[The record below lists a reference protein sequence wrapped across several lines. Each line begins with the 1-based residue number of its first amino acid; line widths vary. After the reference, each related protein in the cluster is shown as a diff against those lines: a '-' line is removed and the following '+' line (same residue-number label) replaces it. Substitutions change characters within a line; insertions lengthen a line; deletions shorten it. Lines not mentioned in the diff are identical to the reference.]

1 MKVITTIEQ
10 MRTYLKERQDRS
22 IGFVP
27 TMGYLHEGHMSM
39 VERSAKEND
48 LSVLSVFV
56 NPLQFG
62 PEEDFDNYPR
72 DIERDKQIAREH
84 GADVIFHPSREEM
97 YPGKRTTSLQVI
109 DRTDVLCGPAR
120 PGHFDGVATV
130 VLKLLQIV
138 QPDYMY
144 LGQKDAQQI
153 AVLEGV
159 VSDFNVPVEIIPCP
173 TVREKDGLAK
183 SSRNVNLTPEER
195 QEAPFL
201 QESLQHA
208 ATMIREGHREPKTIE
223 KEMESILNENT
234 SGTIDYREV
243 LSYPYLKPATSEDR
257 KWICAVAVYFEKA
270 RLIDNCIVD
279 LPDGKEGERI

>member
-1 MKVITTIEQ
+1 MNVITTIET
-10 MRTYLKERQDRS
+10 MRAYRKENWNSS

-39 VERSAKEND
+39 VERSTQEND
-48 LSVLSVFV
+48 LTVISIFV

-62 PEEDFDNYPR
+62 PDEDFDNYPR
-72 DIERDKQIAREH
+72 DLERDKRIAREY
-84 GADVIFHPSREEM
+84 GADVIFHPSVEEM
-97 YPGKRTTSLQVI
+97 YPEKRTTSLQVI

-130 VLKLLQIV
+130 VLKLLQII
-138 QPDYMY
+138 QPEYMY

-159 VSDFNVPVEIIPCP
+159 VSDFNIPVRIVPCP

-201 QESLQHA
+201 KESLQHA
-208 ATMIREGHREPKTIE
+208 ATMVKEGHWEPETIK

-234 SGTIDYREV
+234 SGIIDYREV
-243 LSYPYLKPATSEDR
+243 LSYPYLKPATPEDK

-270 RLIDNCIVD
+270 RLIDNIIIE
-279 LPDGKEGERI
+279 LPERQKGETT